1 MRFYLDYG
9 TGIVVSF
16 VLHGAIISAMY
27 LNWNPESSRIIIQP
41 DYIRAE
47 LVQLNSKRTKT
58 DHLMQSKSVQKR
70 VDDRRRL
77 AEKNKAMQ
85 AVKTKRAKDRIGVVL
100 QALEEGW
107 RPLSDCNWCQRV
119 GLWVLQS
126 LIRVAMLHLT
136 DLWSRPRLKL
146 LLLRSY
152 S

>member
-85 AVKTKRAKDRIGVVL
+85 AAKRKRRGQGTAHG
-100 QALEEGW
+100 A
-107 RPLSDCNWCQRV
+107 
-119 GLWVLQS
+119 
-126 LIRVAMLHLT
+126 
-136 DLWSRPRLKL
+136 SRAHP
-146 LLLRSY
+146 STGHEA
-152 S
+152 SAQ